1 MGKAGMNFL
10 PLSDA
15 TGTTQVVTDS
25 KVGVA
30 VKFIINGKFFIIRSS
45 VKYWSPCQLNQ
56 LYWWRVSSLIGQ
68 EIIQMR

>member
-1 MGKAGMNFL
+1 MGKAGVNFL

-30 VKFIINGKFFIIRSS
+30 VKFIINGKFFNIRSS
-45 VKYWSPCQLNQ
+45 VKC
-56 LYWWRVSSLIGQ
+56 
-68 EIIQMR
+68 